1 MTIYAISSLRTHSD
15 DDAIRGGATSEGDD
29 VQRARA
35 VHLQRLITRVAEQ
48 RGPASLSVRQ
58 SRGRELHYITH
69 KS

>member
-1 MTIYAISSLRTHSD
+1 
-15 DDAIRGGATSEGDD
+15 